1 MVNLRFRESCGSKLS
16 GLHTFDNTTI
26 SLNQK
31 RRKNQKGPL
40 QVNETLILEVT
51 FVNFT
56 ENLSVVK
63 IETQRT
69 LEISTP
75 AKITVG
81 THFHAQH
88 DTD

>member
-40 QVNETLILEVT
+40 QVNETLEVI
-51 FVNFT
+51 FVNLT
-56 ENLSVVK
+56 ENLSVVT